1 MGTVFYSPKQALV
14 ITFVFSIIDIFINL
28 LGLTWNGSFFTLGNL
43 IHWFSWKNYDFT
55 KNPVDFFFI
64 GLIRILILFLGSIY
78 LYFHGKSG
86 AVTCAKWSNPIFA
99 FLLLLIAFSPSKML
113 AFYEHSDPK
122 LVIGDWILMGWCI
135 IASFA
140 SYGIWT
146 NIFCKT
152 RKIDDGGEDRR
163 RLVDDDGFSDDDDN
177 NSGSA
182 AEEYF
187 KSVQNEAE
195 EKELKQRETF
205 SMLMRLFSYMGKEGP
220 FYFSAFFFLFLFAL
234 SKVFT
239 PYYTGEVVASVIHAK
254 AGDYSAL
261 NKAVL
266 IMTILSLA
274 GALFGGL
281 RGASFTYAQAR
292 VDRRIRDDLFRSIV
306 NQEIGYFDGNQ
317 TGEICSRLNAD
328 CQTMSNTL
336 SLYMNVLTRNLTMLV
351 GSLIFMFSLSWRLSM
366 VTFIA
371 IPLIFF
377 VSKVFGVY
385 YDVLAEETQDSV
397 AKSNAHA
404 EEILSAIRT
413 VKSFACEKF
422 EAKRFLGFLDAT
434 LKIGGKRALVII
446 GYIWVLEIFQ
456 MGILTAVLF
465 YGGHLVLKGD
475 INVGLL
481 VSFMLYQFQLGEN
494 MRELSEVFNGLMQAV
509 GASRK
514 VFEMIDRKPI
524 IRNNNSGFMGSA
536 IDNDNNSRHS
546 GDGERKPTRG
556 RIEFKNVRFAYPT
569 RPDIMVMN
577 GVSFTVEP
585 GEVVALVGPSG
596 GGKSSCISLLEH
608 FYEPLSGEVLL
619 DGINI
624 KDYNHKYLHKK
635 IALVGQEPILYSR
648 AVHENI
654 SYGCDEV
661 CEDKII
667 EAAKMANAHDF
678 IMGTVDGYE
687 TNVGEKGSTVSGGQ
701 KQRIAISR
709 ALVRDPDV
717 LLLDEATSA
726 LDSESEALVQEAI
739 AKNLKTRTVLLIAH
753 RLSSIETAD
762 KIIVINH
769 GKVEQNGKHSELM
782 EQEGLYRQLVQR
794 QMKQEEEPVDV
805 TYDRP
810 ESVTESGS
818 FYGRSIRSRR
828 INVTSPQPHHIS
840 HSYLGSSFAA
850 SSLI

>member
-1 MGTVFYSPKQALV
+1 
-14 ITFVFSIIDIFINL
+14 
-28 LGLTWNGSFFTLGNL
+28 
-43 IHWFSWKNYDFT
+43 
-55 KNPVDFFFI
+55 
-64 GLIRILILFLGSIY
+64 
-78 LYFHGKSG
+78 
-86 AVTCAKWSNPIFA
+86 
-99 FLLLLIAFSPSKML
+99 ML

-122 LVIGDWILMGWCI
+122 LVIGDWILMAWCI

-152 RKIDDGGEDRR
+152 RKVDDQGEDRR
-163 RLVDDDGFSDDDDN
+163 RLIDNDGFNDDEDSS
-177 NSGSA
+177 SGDI

-195 EKELKQRETF
+195 EKELKQRETL
-205 SMLMRLFSYMGKEGP
+205 SMLLRLFGYMGKEGP
-220 FYFSAFFFLFLFAL
+220 FYFTAFLFLFLFAL

-239 PYYTGEVVASVIHAK
+239 PYFTGEVVASVIHTTS
-254 AGDYSAL
+254 GDYGAL
-261 NKAVL
+261 NRAVL

-306 NQEIGYFDGNQ
+306 SQEIGYFDANQ

-377 VSKVFGVY
+377 VSKIFGVY
-385 YDVLAEETQDSV
+385 YDVLAEETQDSI

-422 EAKRFLGFLDAT
+422 ESKRFLDFLDAT

-481 VSFMLYQFQLGEN
+481 ISFMLYQFQLGEN
-494 MRELSEVFNGLMQAV
+494 LRELSEVFNGLMQAV

-514 VFEMIDRKPI
+514 VFDMIDRKPNI
-524 IRNNNSGFMGSA
+524 KNNHSGFMGST
-536 IDNDNNSRHS
+536 IENEGSLVHS
-546 GDGERKPTRG
+546 DDRPRRPTRG

-596 GGKSSCISLLEH
+596 GGKSSCIALLEH

-654 SYGCDEV
+654 TYGCEDV
-661 CEDKII
+661 CEDKVV

-678 IMGTVDGYE
+678 IMGTVNGYE

-739 AKNLKTRTVLLIAH
+739 SKNLNSRTVLLIAH
-753 RLSSIETAD
+753 RLSSIESAD
-762 KIIVINH
+762 KIIVINR
-769 GKVEQNGKHSELM
+769 GKVEQIGKHSELM
-782 EQEGLYRQLVQR
+782 EQDGMYRQLVQR
-794 QMKQEEEPVDV
+794 QMKQEDEPIDLSHDKPDS
-805 TYDRP
+805 T
-810 ESVTESGS
+810 TESGS
-818 FYGRSIRSRR
+818 FYGRSVRSRR
-828 INVTSPQPHHIS
+828 INIASPQSHHIS

>member
-1 MGTVFYSPKQALV
+1 MVTIFYSPNQVLV
-14 ITFVFSIIDIFINL
+14 ITCVFSIIDIFINL
-28 LGLTWNGSFFTLGNL
+28 LGLTWNGNFFTLANL
-43 IHWFSWKNYDFT
+43 SHWFAWKNYDFT

-64 GLIRILILFLGSIY
+64 GLLRILILFIGVVY
-78 LYFHGKSG
+78 LQLNSRSG
-86 AVTCAKWSNPIFA
+86 AVTCAKWSNPVFA
-99 FLLLLIAFSPSKML
+99 FLLLIIAFSPSKML
-113 AFYEHSDPK
+113 AFYEHKDPK
-122 LVIGDWILMGWCI
+122 LVVGDWILMGWCI

-146 NIFCKT
+146 NILCKT
-152 RKIDDGGEDRR
+152 RKIDNQSESRR
-163 RLVDDDGFSDDDDN
+163 RLINDDGFNDNEDN
-177 NSGSA
+177 NSGNIV
-182 AEEYF
+182 EEYF
-187 KSVQNEAE
+187 KSVQSQAV
-195 EKELKQRETF
+195 EKELKQRETL
-205 SMLMRLFSYMGKEGP
+205 SMLMRLFGYMGKEGP
-220 FYFSAFFFLFLFAL
+220 FYFTAFFFLFLFAL

-254 AGDYSAL
+254 TGDYTAL
-261 NKAVL
+261 NKAVF
-266 IMTILSLA
+266 IMTLLSFA

-306 NQEIGYFDGNQ
+306 SQEIGYFDANQ

-336 SLYMNVLTRNLTMLV
+336 SLYMNVLTRNLTMLI

-385 YDVLAEETQDSV
+385 YDVLAEETQDSI

-422 EAKRFLGFLDAT
+422 EAKRFLDFLDAT
-434 LKIGGKRALVII
+434 LKIGGKRAFVII

-465 YGGHLVLKGD
+465 YGGHLVIKGD

-514 VFEMIDRKPI
+514 VFDMIDRKPV
-524 IRNNNSGFMGSA
+524 IRNNHSGFMGST
-536 IDNDNNSRHS
+536 IDSDSS
-546 GDGERKPTRG
+546 FKSSDDGGRKPKRG
-556 RIEFKNVRFAYPT
+556 KIEFKNVRFAYPT
-569 RPDIMVMN
+569 RPDIMIMN

-654 SYGCDEV
+654 SYGCEDV
-661 CEDKII
+661 SEDKII

-678 IMGTVDGYE
+678 IMETVDGYE

-739 AKNLKTRTVLLIAH
+739 SKNLKSRTVLLIAH
-753 RLSSIETAD
+753 RLSSIESAD
-762 KIIVINH
+762 RIIVINH
-769 GKVEQNGKHSELM
+769 GKVEQMGKHSELM
-782 EQEGLYRQLVQR
+782 EQDGLYRQLVQR
-794 QMKQEEEPVDV
+794 QMNQENEPIDV
-805 TYDRP
+805 NYDKT
-810 ESVTESGS
+810 ESITESGS
-818 FYGRSIRSRR
+818 FYDRSIRSRR
-828 INVTSPQPHHIS
+828 INIASPKPHHIS
-840 HSYLGSSFAA
+840 QSYLGSSFAA

>member
-1 MGTVFYSPKQALV
+1 MGAIFYSPKQAFV
-14 ITFVFSIIDIFINL
+14 VTIVFSLIDTFINL
-28 LGLTWNGSFFTLGNL
+28 LGLTWNGKFFSISNL
-43 IHWFSWKNYDFT
+43 EHWFTWANYHFT

-64 GLIRILILFLGSIY
+64 GLIRTFLLLIGSCY
-78 LYFHGKSG
+78 LYYNSRSG
-86 AVTCAKWSNPIFA
+86 AVTCSKWSNPVFA

-113 AFYEHSDPK
+113 AFYENKNPQ
-122 LVIGDWILMGWCI
+122 LVIGDWILMAWCI

-146 NIFCKT
+146 NVFCRT
-152 RKIDDGGEDRR
+152 RKIDNRNEDRN
-163 RLVDDDGFSDDDDN
+163 RLIDEDDDN
-177 NSGSA
+177 ENIDA
-182 AEEYF
+182 VEEYF
-187 KSVQNEAE
+187 KSVQNNVE
-195 EKELKQRETF
+195 EIELKQRETM
-205 SMLMRLFSYMGKEGP
+205 SMLLRLFGYMVKEGA
-220 FYFSAFFFLFLFAL
+220 FYFFAFLFLFLFAL

-254 AGDYSAL
+254 AGDYEAL
-261 NKAVL
+261 NRAVL
-266 IMTILSLA
+266 IMTILSLG

-306 NQEIGYFDGNQ
+306 SQEIGYFDANQ

-385 YDVLAEETQDSV
+385 YDVLSEETQDSV

-413 VKSFACEKF
+413 VKSFACEKY
-422 EAKRFLGFLDAT
+422 EAKRFLEYLDVT

-514 VFEMIDRKPI
+514 VFDMIDRKPV
-524 IRNNNSGFMGSA
+524 IRNNSSGFMGSVV
-536 IDNDNNSRHS
+536 DDGSNFRRHDDGS
-546 GDGERKPTRG
+546 GRRKPTRG

-569 RPDIMVMN
+569 RPDIMIMN

-596 GGKSSCISLLEH
+596 GGKSSCIAMLEH

-635 IALVGQEPILYSR
+635 VALVGQEPVLYSR
-648 AVHENI
+648 AVKENI

-661 CEDKII
+661 SEEKIV
-667 EAAKMANAHDF
+667 ESAKMANAHDF

-739 AKNLKTRTVLLIAH
+739 SKNLKLRTVLLIAH
-753 RLSSIETAD
+753 RLSSIESAD

-769 GKVEQNGKHSELM
+769 GKVEQMGKHSELM
-782 EQEGLYRQLVQR
+782 EQEGLYKQLVQR
-794 QMKQEEEPVDV
+794 QMKQEEESPDFNI
-805 TYDRP
+805 DKP
-810 ESVTESGS
+810 ESITESGS
-818 FYGRSIRSRR
+818 FYGRSARSRR
-828 INVTSPQPHHIS
+828 INIASPQPHIS
-840 HSYLGSSFAA
+840 QSYLGSSFAA